1 MTLSIITARAQD
13 SLGPGLLPSSPFGA
27 QVLTGHRDVDV
38 LSPLTSQVGRM
49 AGVDTS
55 IALSSA
61 GKHQL
66 VALLVDPAVGGQ
78 PGSCMLP
85 PHTGLRQTL
94 GGGQATRSSLPAVN
108 TRGSNGGMSSISV
121 GTGTDSRLTMGSRTP
136 DVLRSPL
143 PRSQHEPSPGPL
155 APPLP
160 TPGIF
165 FLPLPSKLL

>member
-38 LSPLTSQVGRM
+38 LSPLTGQVGRM

-94 GGGQATRSSLPAVN
+94 GGRAGYTLLAAGREHPWLKWWHVFDLC
-108 TRGSNGGMSSISV
+108 R
-121 GTGTDSRLTMGSRTP
+121 DGSR
-136 DVLRSPL
+136 
-143 PRSQHEPSPGPL
+143 QL
-155 APPLP
+155 AYH
-160 TPGIF
+160 GIRDT
-165 FLPLPSKLL
+165 